1 MYSVLMKKEASVPI
15 LMSDKNIEYNDY
27 LLSGYEEIY
36 SGTMRE
42 CKDVIDEI
50 ISTTFE

>member
-1 MYSVLMKKEASVPI
+1 MYFVLMKKESSVPI
-15 LMSDKNIEYNDY
+15 LISEKNVEYSDY

-42 CKDVIDEI
+42 CNDVIDEI
-50 ISTTFE
+50 VDTTFE

>member
-1 MYSVLMKKEASVPI
+1 MYSVLMKKESSVPI
-15 LMSDKNIEYNDY
+15 LMSDNNIEYNDY

-50 ISTTFE
+50 TDTTFE